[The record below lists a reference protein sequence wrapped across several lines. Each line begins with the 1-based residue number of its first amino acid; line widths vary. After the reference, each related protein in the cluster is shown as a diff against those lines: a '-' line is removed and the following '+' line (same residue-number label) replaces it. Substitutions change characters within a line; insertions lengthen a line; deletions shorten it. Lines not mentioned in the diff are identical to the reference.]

1 MELQVRVSIETAEM
15 FEELKNCYQKIMG
28 INFSKSDVLIKAVSE
43 AADIWEQIDWKL
55 VNEKKVSIN
64 KYNISEG
71 SLRPK
76 LQITVPIEEK
86 LNELKDILPKVLK
99 LRSVT
104 LGVCI
109 KHILKFALLEIQLQK
124 DEDIKIESIVERNKG
139 KYLTE
144 SYSEE
149 VQLAIKRF
157 ATDILLELEEYDIQI
172 KKK

>member
-15 FEELKNCYQKIMG
+15 FEELKNYYQKTMG

-43 AADIWEQIDWKL
+43 TIDIWDQIDWRL
-55 VNEKKVSIN
+55 VNEKKVNIN

-76 LQITVPIEEK
+76 LQLTVDTEEK
-86 LNELKDILPKVLK
+86 LNELKDILPKTLK

-109 KHILKFALLEIQLQK
+109 KHILKFALLNIQSQ
-124 DEDIKIESIVERNKG
+124 ENENIRIENIIERNKS
-139 KYLTE
+139 KYLSE

-149 VQLAIKRF
+149 TKLVIEKF
-157 ATDILLELEEYDIQI
+157 SIDILLELEKYDIKI